1 MGQTNGDGK
10 CKTPDEN
17 ENAEVETFT
26 YQTPDG
32 TIVTASFTQDTEN
45 HIIYGEGIGK
55 QQRGVSGAHNKDH
68 FIQTLKNTGH
78 PMENLLIG
86 DPIPHP
92 TIPGIFEQKYTI
104 PAYDGII
111 KKDAPKGKFLG
122 YKNIK
127 EPKTYYDPTQIIDTE
142 MVQAEKDV
150 MRNGT
155 LKGSRKVV
163 GTTLLKGEE
172 IKFEA
177 YIKDGKFS
185 TIYPTLK
192 E

>member
-1 MGQTNGDGK
+1 MYFAPSIYCLKIAPIKVEIFHLTFYDYIVYNNV
-10 CKTPDEN
+10 EN
-17 ENAEVETFT
+17 
-26 YQTPDG
+26 
-32 TIVTASFTQDTEN
+32 S
-45 HIIYGEGIGK
+45 
-55 QQRGVSGAHNKDH
+55 
-68 FIQTLKNTGH
+68 
-78 PMENLLIG
+78 
-86 DPIPHP
+86 
-92 TIPGIFEQKYTI
+92 
-104 PAYDGII
+104 
-111 KKDAPKGKFLG
+111 
-122 YKNIK
+122 K

-142 MVQAEKDV
+142 MVQAAKDV

>member
-1 MGQTNGDGK
+1 MELQQVLHK
-10 CKTPDEN
+10 IPK
-17 ENAEVETFT
+17 
-26 YQTPDG
+26 
-32 TIVTASFTQDTEN
+32 N
-45 HIIYGEGIGK
+45 HIIYGEGIG
-55 QQRGVSGAHNKDH
+55 QQQKGVLGAHNKDH

-78 PMENLLIG
+78 LMENLLLG
-86 DPIPHP
+86 DLIPYP
-92 TIPGIFEQKYTI
+92 TIPRIFEQRYPV
-104 PAYDGII
+104 PAYDNILKNG
-111 KKDAPKGKFLG
+111 AMKGKFLG

-127 EPKTYYDPTQIIDTE
+127 EPKTYYDPTQITDIE
-142 MVQAEKDV
+142 MVQAAKDA

-177 YIKDGKFS
+177 YIKDGEFS